1 MSKAIGYIII
11 FNERKK
17 KKKKL
22 ESQIKKSTMA
32 SHTTTTEGHSTE
44 PILTLEY
51 VVLRPL
57 TLADAPFA
65 ATLAND
71 WEIAKNMRNT
81 FPHPYELHHAEWFIA
96 NPASKLH
103 PVVLLLPPSAGDTT
117 TTEAEDDVRK
127 VPLHYAIVRRA
138 DDAYMGTLGLKPGA
152 DVDART
158 MELGYWLGREFWG
171 KGYVSEAVRGFTKW
185 AFETF
190 PQLLRLE
197 ASVHEGN
204 VASTRVLVKVGFQPE
219 GVRRKA
225 IWKADQALDLA
236 IFGML
241 RSEYPGLSTSSGTT
255 PS

>member
-1 MSKAIGYIII
+1 
-11 FNERKK
+11 
-17 KKKKL
+17 
-22 ESQIKKSTMA
+22 MA
-32 SHTTTTEGHSTE
+32 SPTTSTEGP
-44 PILTLEY
+44 PILTLEH
-51 VVLRPL
+51 VLLRPL

-65 ATLAND
+65 AKHAND
-71 WEIAKNMRNT
+71 WDIAKNMRNT
-81 FPHPYELHHAEWFIA
+81 FPHPYKLPHAEWFIT

-103 PVVLLLPPSAGDTT
+103 PVVLPSAGDTT
-117 TTEAEDDVRK
+117 AEDDVRK
-127 VPLHYAIVRRA
+127 VPLHYAIVRRS
-138 DDAYMGTLGLKPGA
+138 DDAYMGNLGLKPGA

-171 KGYVSEAVRGFTKW
+171 KGYVSEAARGFSKW

-190 PQLLRLE
+190 PHLLRLE

-225 IWKADQALDLA
+225 VWKADKALDLA

-241 RSEYPGLSTSSGTT
+241 RSECPGLSTSSGTT